1 MLLSQAIADLG
12 VRPDTLTDD
21 EKARLDEDG
30 YLQLDGILEPDQL
43 QTITRT
49 FLELLEVRHTF
60 KDTYD
65 DPLKNGDKLTLANL
79 QNKDP
84 CFDVCFSHPR
94 VCPQLW
100 RVAGVGWGGWRDPRG
115 GIPERLG
122 WFGGRRG
129 GYNRA

>member
-21 EKARLDEDG
+21 ERARLDEDG

-49 FLELLEVRHTF
+49 FLQLLEVRHTF

-94 VCPQLW
+94 VRAPCF
-100 RVAGVGWGGWRDPRG
+100 GVGWGDPRAG
-115 GIPERLG
+115 WLG
-122 WFGGRRG
+122 
-129 GYNRA
+129 